1 MTTIGYPYTLPTT
14 ANVSFQEYFAPN
26 ANAQYQRPLADAT
39 AFRGRLRTALK
50 EHKHSDRHDFLN
62 IQKAVEDYLPLVFGL
77 VAGIESTELLLT
89 NDIETTWRCTI
100 SNVPLSLKLPR
111 IKHKSIHYEA
121 IFTLL
126 TLGYTLMDRAN
137 ELSFVV
143 QRKILVAIGDVSTY
157 VGGYGDGTSMKG
169 AGLASSLGN
178 STSNDNIGHDFGLN
192 STSIGSGGGTKQS
205 VANATSRL
213 FKKSTNTSSKAAKN
227 SNTIGEFTDYLNDED
242 LTGMDHQLTTAADL
256 YCRAAGVFEY
266 IVQEMIPRWNE
277 AKPVVVI
284 LTGKE
289 PPASNKK
296 TGAEASRP
304 VDVQTSVVSA
314 HIRLALAEAHAC
326 TVRKASIKAARAS
339 AIKLSTPGSGV
350 TATTGSTVS
359 KTSYGLLAKLTV
371 GVKEEYERAYGL
383 LKAVKDQNEISS
395 EFRAHVKDGKYY
407 YEALAQVLL
416 GMDAY
421 EAQQYGKAIG
431 FLTVARTTFLA
442 IAKSSKAHTIAQ
454 SAAFEYRLANEKV
467 TAFQKINDSVTFE
480 KVPSAAELLGLM
492 PSGRELLSVKR
503 YQAPR
508 PSFGTAAAAREGGAD
523 GGDDGV
529 AKITYALEGAYF

>member
-26 ANAQYQRPLADAT
+26 ANAQYQRPLSDAT

-77 VAGIESTELLLT
+77 VAGVESTELQLR

-100 SNVPLSLKLPR
+100 SNVALSLKMPR

-126 TLGYTLMDRAN
+126 TLGYALMDRAN
-137 ELSFVV
+137 ELSFTV

-157 VGGYGDGTSMKG
+157 AGGYGDGTSMKG
-169 AGLASSLGN
+169 AGVTSTLGN
-178 STSNDNIGHDFGLN
+178 STISDGGGHDLGI
-192 STSIGSGGGTKQS
+192 STGIGSGGNTKQS

-213 FKKSTNTSSKAAKN
+213 FKKSSNTSSKAAKN

-242 LTGMDHQLTTAADL
+242 LAGMDHQLTTAADL

-266 IVQEMIPRWNE
+266 VAQDMIPRWNE
-277 AKPVVVI
+277 AASGAVVNPVRDA
-284 LTGKE
+284 LAPG
-289 PPASNKK
+289 SNKK
-296 TGAEASRP
+296 QGAETSRP

-339 AIKLSTPGSGV
+339 AIKLSGHGAGATAPSGGV
-350 TATTGSTVS
+350 AS

-383 LKAVKDQNEISS
+383 LKAIKDQNEISA
-395 EFRAHVKDGKYY
+395 EFRIHVKDGKIY

-431 FLTVARTTFLA
+431 FLSVARATFLSL
-442 IAKSSKAHTIAQ
+442 AKASKSHTIAQ

-467 TAFQKINDSVTFE
+467 IAFQKINDSVTFE

-503 YQAPR
+503 YEAPR
-508 PSFGTAAAAREGGAD
+508 PSFGSAASARDGGA
-523 GGDDGV
+523 GGED
-529 AKITYALEGAYF
+529 EN

>member
-26 ANAQYQRPLADAT
+26 ANAQYQRPLSDAT

-77 VAGIESTELLLT
+77 VAGIESTELQLT

-100 SNVPLSLKLPR
+100 SNVALSLKMPR
-111 IKHKSIHYEA
+111 IKNKSIHYEA

-126 TLGYTLMDRAN
+126 TLGYALMDRAN
-137 ELSFVV
+137 ELSFTV
-143 QRKILVAIGDVSTY
+143 QRKILIAIGDVSTY

-169 AGLASSLGN
+169 SGLTSSLGN
-178 STSNDNIGHDFGLN
+178 STLSDSGGHDHGLN
-192 STSIGSGGGTKQS
+192 STSIGSGGATKQS
-205 VANATSRL
+205 GVANATSRL
-213 FKKSTNTSSKAAKN
+213 FKKSSNTSSKAAKN

-242 LTGMDHQLTTAADL
+242 LAGMDHQLTTAADL

-266 IVQEMIPRWNE
+266 VVQEMIPRWNE
-277 AKPVVVI
+277 FKPAVVI
-284 LTGKE
+284 SVKDSS
-289 PPASNKK
+289 ASNKK
-296 TGAEASRP
+296 AGVETSRP

-339 AIKLSTPGSGV
+339 AIKLSTPGSGA
-350 TATTGSTVS
+350 TAQSGGAVS

-383 LKAVKDQNEISS
+383 LKAVKDQNEIST
-395 EFRAHVKDGKYY
+395 EFRTHVKDGKFY

-431 FLTVARTTFLA
+431 FLSVARATFLA
-442 IAKSSKAHTIAQ
+442 LAKSSKSHTIAQ

-467 TAFQKINDSVTFE
+467 IAFQKINDSVTFE

-503 YQAPR
+503 YPAPK
-508 PSFGTAAAAREGGAD
+508 PSFGSAAAAREGSAD

-529 AKITYALEGAYF
+529 NKITYALEGAYF